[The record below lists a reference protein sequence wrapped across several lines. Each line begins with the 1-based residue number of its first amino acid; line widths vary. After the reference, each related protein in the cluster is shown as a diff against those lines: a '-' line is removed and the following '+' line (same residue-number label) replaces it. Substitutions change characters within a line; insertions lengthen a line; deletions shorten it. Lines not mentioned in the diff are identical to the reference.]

1 MKLCSSLFLLFIYN
15 LSAQQKPIES
25 IYFDF
30 DKYTL
35 SNQQT
40 KVIIDFVKNIDAT
53 KIESVQI
60 YGYCDDRG
68 TDQYNY
74 RLSRDRVNT
83 VQQILISNGFNKSRI
98 IILEGKGRVI
108 VKRDTVENLHETRT
122 KNRRVDLIA
131 VKKNSYGKGI
141 RNSLQNELN
150 VGDKI
155 FLENILFDLGSSKLT
170 YNSKKELD
178 KIVTILQSKKNIH
191 FEIRGHV
198 CCTPDVYTDG
208 IDRETNERRL
218 SWNRAKTVFF
228 YLSSKKI
235 SKSRMTYQGCGNK
248 YPLKKGDDLDR
259 RVEFFITKI

>member
-15 LSAQQKPIES
+15 LSAQQKPIET

-30 DKYTL
+30 DKYIL

-40 KVIIDFVKNIDAT
+40 KVITDFVKNIDTT
-53 KIESVQI
+53 KIESIQI

-68 TDQYNY
+68 IDEYNY
-74 RLSRDRVNT
+74 RLSKDRVNT
-83 VQQILISNGFNKSRI
+83 VREILISNGFNKSKI

-108 VKRDTVENLHETRT
+108 IRSDTIENLHETRS

-131 VKKNSYGKGI
+131 VKKNSYGRGI
-141 RNSLQNELN
+141 RNSLQSELN
-150 VGDKI
+150 PGDKI

-170 YNSKKELD
+170 PASKKELD
-178 KIVTILQSKKNIH
+178 KIAAILQNKKTIR

-198 CCTPDVYTDG
+198 CCTPEVYTDG

>member
-1 MKLCSSLFLLFIYN
+1 MKFCSSLFLLFIYN
-15 LSAQQKPIES
+15 LSAQQKPIET

-30 DKYTL
+30 DKYIL

-40 KVIIDFVKNIDAT
+40 KIIADFVKNIDTT

-68 TDQYNY
+68 TDEYNY

-83 VQQILISNGFNKSRI
+83 IQELLVSTGFNKSRI

-108 VKRDTVENLHETRT
+108 IRSDTVENLRETRS

-141 RNSLQNELN
+141 RNSLQSELN

-155 FLENILFDLGSSKLT
+155 LLENILFDIGSSKLT
-170 YNSKKELD
+170 TASKKELD
-178 KIVTILQSKKNIH
+178 KIATILKNKKTIQ

-198 CCTPDVYTDG
+198 CCTPELYTDG
-208 IDRETNERRL
+208 IDNETNERRL

-259 RVEFFITKI
+259 RVEFLITKI